1 MSSIVIAGDTSG
13 SVTLQAPATAGS
25 TVLTLPST
33 TGTVMAP
40 TSSGTAGQVLTSSG
54 SATPTWTS
62 PSAGAMTFISV
73 QTVSGTPSTLDFT
86 SGISATYDDY
96 MVIFEDVAMSGT
108 TTLLLFQ
115 FYKSGAFQTSTYR
128 SNYIYAAGNSTSV
141 FSTAVTSDGF
151 VITRQSSTT
160 AANLRSGTI
169 NIYNLNSATAY
180 AASCTY
186 MGQNHGSSATGLDNT
201 LTFGGGS
208 QGTAAAVTQLRFT
221 PSGGAT
227 FTSGTFRLYGIQ
239 KS

>member
-1 MSSIVIAGDTSG
+1 MPVTIVGNNT
-13 SVTLQAPATAGS
+13 PTAGGVVYGDGTNYAS
-25 TVLTLPST
+25 TSA
-33 TGTVMAP
+33 GT
-40 TSSGTAGQVLTSSG
+40 SGQVLQSNG
-54 SATPTWTS
+54 ASAPTWGT

-73 QTVSGTPSTLDFT
+73 TTVTGTPSTVDIT
-86 SGISATYDDY
+86 SGISSTYDDY
-96 MVIFEDVAMSGT
+96 VVIFENVAMSGT
-108 TTLLLFQ
+108 TTQLLFQ
-115 FYKSGAFQTSTYR
+115 FYKSGAFQTSTYQ
-128 SNYIYAAGNSTSV
+128 SNYIYSAGNSGTVTS
-141 FSTAVTSDGF
+141 TNVTSDGF
-151 VITRQSSTT
+151 VLTRQSSTT

-169 NIYNLNSATAY
+169 NIYNLNSASAY

-186 MGQNHGSSATGLDNT
+186 MGQNHGSSATGADNT